1 MIFSAL
7 TQHYDRQARR
17 GELPAFGLS
26 QEKISYEI
34 LLTEDGTLVDVNNI
48 QARSDKKP
56 KWRIMT
62 VPASFKR
69 PGISPAPFFLW
80 DKTAFV
86 LGVEQKAGMEVPALN
101 EKAHAAFKA
110 LHAERLSDA
119 TDVGLVALRKFLDA
133 WVPGKWRSFECITRH
148 GPELFAA
155 NVVFRID
162 GVRGYVHET
171 HAAKE
176 LIARYSTDED
186 GAIGKCLVTGET
198 RPIQRIH
205 QAIKGV
211 YGAQSSGAS
220 IVSFNL
226 DAFDS
231 YGKDRGAN
239 APVSTLAAFGYTT
252 VLNHLL
258 LRDPHHRQCV
268 QVGDASVVFWAEAE
282 APQAQHDAET
292 FFLHAVD
299 PPVSDA
305 SEAAELRSALE
316 AVSEGRAADVLD
328 LKLEADTKM
337 FVLGLSPNAS
347 RLSIRYWATGTL
359 QEFAMRLKEHYDDLS
374 IEPVP
379 WRTPPAAWRLLAAT
393 AAQEKSE
400 NVPPQLAGAMMRAVL
415 TGSRYPRTLLSAAV
429 TRMRADKQ
437 VSGLRAALC
446 KAVLVRDLRWN
457 VKGIETE
464 IPVSLDRN
472 DAAPSYRL
480 GRLFSVLESIQT
492 AALGEKVNATIRDRY
507 YGSASATPALV
518 FPVLMRG
525 AQNHLSKAMKNASM
539 KGWAV
544 VLEREATEILD
555 GIGSHFPRTLSMED
569 QGRFAIGYYH
579 QRSERFRRKSGNTDA
594 PDLIDAPTDDLT
606 EEETA

>member
-1 MIFSAL
+1 M
-7 TQHYDRQARR
+7 
-17 GELPAFGLS
+17 
-26 QEKISYEI
+26 
-34 LLTEDGTLVDVNNI
+34 
-48 QARSDKKP
+48 
-56 KWRIMT
+56 
-62 VPASFKR
+62 
-69 PGISPAPFFLW
+69 
-80 DKTAFV
+80 
-86 LGVEQKAGMEVPALN
+86 
-101 EKAHAAFKA
+101 
-110 LHAERLSDA
+110 
-119 TDVGLVALRKFLDA
+119 
-133 WVPGKWRSFECITRH
+133 
-148 GPELFAA
+148 
-155 NVVFRID
+155 
-162 GVRGYVHET
+162 
-171 HAAKE
+171 
-176 LIARYSTDED
+176 
-186 GAIGKCLVTGET
+186 
-198 RPIQRIH
+198 
-205 QAIKGV
+205 

-305 SEAAELRSALE
+305 SEAAKLRSALE

-437 VSGLRAALC
+437 VSGLRVALC
-446 KAVLVRDLRWN
+446 KAVLMRDLRWN

-480 GRLFSVLESIQT
+480 GRLFSVLESIQN
-492 AALGEKVNATIRDRY
+492 AALGD
-507 YGSASATPALV
+507 
-518 FPVLMRG
+518 
-525 AQNHLSKAMKNASM
+525 
-539 KGWAV
+539 
-544 VLEREATEILD
+544 
-555 GIGSHFPRTLSMED
+555 
-569 QGRFAIGYYH
+569 
-579 QRSERFRRKSGNTDA
+579 SERDDPRPLLRHRRPRRPRSCFRY
-594 PDLIDAPTDDLT
+594 
-606 EEETA
+606 